1 MYAWINTCIFPNL
14 QLEPSVSKFCLFI
27 GLNFSG
33 ARKIW
38 CCYNI
43 GPKVLYCSL
52 GRVVGKGVS
61 GYLAEHGE
69 RSWTKEE
76 GQLEMFL
83 AIDPLKNFKPKILLV
98 LKKILTPFAVMCMT
112 CEIIKFG
119 NLFLFWKKPFCKNNF
134 LYFLIFCSI
143 KKVSE
148 LKIII
153 SQ

>member
-1 MYAWINTCIFPNL
+1 MYAWINIWIFPNL

-27 GLNFSG
+27 GLNFSA

-52 GRVVGKGVS
+52 GRVVGEGVS

-83 AIDPLKNFKPKILLV
+83 AIDPLKKFKPKILLG
-98 LKKILTPFAVMCMT
+98 LNKILTPFAVMCMT
-112 CEIIKFG
+112 CEIIKI
-119 NLFLFWKKPFCKNNF
+119 LTPFCKNYF
-134 LYFLIFCSI
+134 LYFLKFCSI
-143 KKVSE
+143 KKLVNWKLS
-148 LKIII
+148 LVNRKP
-153 SQ
+153 